1 MKLLMATD
9 GSNRSAIALHSAYHL
24 LKTTEARVDVVYV
37 ARGLP
42 VSSSKAGFSQLR
54 EIYHRRI
61 LPETRRILDEAQ
73 NTLSAEGAAD
83 VHLISETGSPARVI
97 GDLSANY
104 DLTVIGAKGRED
116 RSNGGGLG
124 PVASAIV
131 SHVSGA
137 ILVGREIRPDRGAR
151 ILVALDGSAAS
162 VQALER
168 LTSLF
173 DLDSSEV
180 TLMHVVEIPWLNI
193 DSSEEG
199 VAKTEH
205 ASGGPDVSEALI
217 LGELRADATRLIER
231 GREQVLAGHPAVST
245 LVREG
250 NPSAELLKEAEIGEY
265 DLVVLGGTGVVDLK
279 HKILGSVSTQVVWNA
294 PCSVLVVN
302 AAA

>member
-1 MKLLMATD
+1 
-9 GSNRSAIALHSAYHL
+9 
-24 LKTTEARVDVVYV
+24 
-37 ARGLP
+37 
-42 VSSSKAGFSQLR
+42 
-54 EIYHRRI
+54 
-61 LPETRRILDEAQ
+61 
-73 NTLSAEGAAD
+73 
-83 VHLISETGSPARVI
+83 
-97 GDLSANY
+97 LSANY

-116 RSNGGGLG
+116 RSTGGGLG

-137 ILVGREIRPDRGAR
+137 ILVGREIRADRGAR

-162 VQALER
+162 FQALER

-180 TLMHVVEIPWLNI
+180 TLMHVVETPWLNI

-199 VAKTEH
+199 VAKTRD
-205 ASGGPDVSEALI
+205 ARGGPDVSEALI

-265 DLVVLGGTGVVDLK
+265 DLVVLGGTGFVDLK